1 MWSPSSTIFFGF
13 RFSSRAVELS
23 GVQPHSSTTTVC
35 TWSGFFTFSSHSLS
49 SLDVLAIVQSII

>member
-1 MWSPSSTIFFGF
+1 MVSEQHHILWLKVQQQSG
-13 RFSSRAVELS
+13 RAL

-35 TWSGFFTFSSHSLS
+35 TWSGFLTFSSHSLS